1 MYQTFESPQE
11 SELAVHSGHSMIA
24 VARTMLGLLVASLMV
39 LALLSVLP
47 AGIDP
52 HGGLFFAVAEADD
65 DVHDDEADAEAEDD
79 GSNRLT
85 GRINPA
91 LLTPITAAEEETL
104 LGNWGDAEDE
114 DED

>member
-1 MYQTFESPQE
+1 MYQTFESPHEPKSVVQ
-11 SELAVHSGHSMIA
+11 SRHSMIA
-24 VARTMLGLLVASLMV
+24 LTRTVSGILAASLTV
-39 LALLSVLP
+39 FALSSQLP
-47 AGIDP
+47 AGTDS
-52 HGGLFFAVAEADD
+52 HGDLFIAEAGADD
-65 DVHDDEADAEAEDD
+65 DVSDDEDDVEAEDD

-91 LLTPITAAEEETL
+91 LLTPISAAEEQGL

>member
-47 AGIDP
+47 AGVDP
-52 HGGLFFAVAEADD
+52 RGELLFAVAEADD
-65 DVHDDEADAEAEDD
+65 DVHDDEDAEAEDD

-85 GRINPA
+85 GRIDPT

-104 LGNWGDAEDE
+104 LGIWGDAEDE